1 VILKLIESSEVLRM
15 CEHCGCRGVEPI
27 ATLMDE
33 HFVLLD
39 LAGEVRRRI
48 ADGDRDGAVVRLARV
63 QTALA
68 PHVWVEENGLFAA
81 MRESGDFVEYVEELE
96 RDHLDI
102 DGTLAD
108 LDPDDPAWSKRV
120 IATLDLLE
128 EHINKENV
136 GLFPAAV
143 VSLGARGWET
153 VSAAAHQRHQEVCHH

>member
-1 VILKLIESSEVLRM
+1 M

-27 ATLMDE
+27 ADLMDE

-48 ADGDRDGAVVRLARV
+48 AEGDRPEAMVGLERV
-63 QTALA
+63 QAELA

-81 MRESGDFVEYVEELE
+81 MRESGDFVEHVEELE

-102 DGTLAD
+102 DGTLAG
-108 LDPDDPAWSKRV
+108 LDPGDPAWTERV

-128 EHINKENV
+128 EHITKENV

-143 VSLGARGWET
+143 VSLGASGWET
-153 VSAAAHQRHQEVCHH
+153 VSAAADQRHHEFCHHH